1 MSKLGTQPVFF
12 PNWMIFRRISEWS
25 LSGLDFRVFPR
36 QVPRLTWKWGGRT
49 DPLKSG
55 ILSSEANPEK
65 NTHCSSQVG
74 HIIGTVSTWI
84 FRKCQRKKI
93 FVHNFCHNRQLT
105 ILLPFDHCPAC
116 LLHHKDFSFSMF
128 QYFSRAPF
136 CICLALRQVPHHCF
150 PHFHCVFRY
159 FHCTYDLFHWNE
171 ASLTHSVTY
180 CLNQACWIPGGKC
193 F

>member
-1 MSKLGTQPVFF
+1 MKFLEK
-12 PNWMIFRRISEWS
+12 NWI
-25 LSGLDFRVFPR
+25 LSQPR

-105 ILLPFDHCPAC
+105 ILLRFDHSPP
-116 LLHHKDFSFSMF
+116 LIWSLDSTGFHW
-128 QYFSRAPF
+128 
-136 CICLALRQVPHHCF
+136 ICLISFHISHHICSKWQCSEPRYHVLRCIWLRFQQALLLGSEFSKFGAFQIRFCACITRQCHLYSC
-150 PHFHCVFRY
+150 
-159 FHCTYDLFHWNE
+159 
-171 ASLTHSVTY
+171 LTIYHLT
-180 CLNQACWIPGGKC
+180 I
-193 F
+193 